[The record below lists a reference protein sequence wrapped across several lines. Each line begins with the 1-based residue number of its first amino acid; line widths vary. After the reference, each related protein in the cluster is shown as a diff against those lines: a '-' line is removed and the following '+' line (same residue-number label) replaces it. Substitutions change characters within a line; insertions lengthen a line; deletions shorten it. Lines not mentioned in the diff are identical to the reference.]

1 MDIIV
6 EPFRVGHTGA
16 VLDLVV
22 DALNPHYGG
31 DHVAHFNR
39 LVEAYLNDNVD
50 ERGYNSTR
58 QVGLV
63 ASCARTGGVIGFL
76 NYVVKRQNTVKIS
89 PLIVHP
95 KARRRGVGRSLL
107 AYLEKTLSDAD
118 IAVRNIYCTIDKSN
132 RSAVNFFT
140 RQGFH
145 VVGSSRD
152 QYLKAH
158 CELILQLPVS
168 PPGSALDTSAGDI
181 SLVRAETER
190 QWEQLASKAKSFVS
204 NEAIPHDILQIQ
216 AAAGRVPSD
225 VESKPKLVYLAYQ
238 GHDLVGALVLCPK
251 KGGSTKISTA
261 FWKDEATFD
270 ALLLAL
276 QKVDEFI
283 KTEGRVYVHLP
294 ISPGMVRIMQVR
306 GWRLDAL
313 IPDVDS
319 EQVVIGQW
327 STHRRESRALMAY
340 EWPDYHLE
348 LQQVIREREWSKF
361 ETPQDLAISLMAEVG
376 ELAQELQWKYR
387 ADRVDLDVRSIAAEL
402 ADIYN
407 YLIRLSWH
415 LDIDLLQSCFDKL
428 VKVRQKYPV
437 ALAKNNTRKYTKFA

>member
-16 VLDLVV
+16 VLALFV
-22 DALNPHYGG
+22 DALNPYYGG

-63 ASCARTGGVIGFL
+63 ASCPRSGGVIGFL
-76 NYVVKRQNTVKIS
+76 NYAVKRQNTVKLS

-95 KARRRGVGRSLL
+95 EARRRGVGRRLL
-107 AYLEKTLSDAD
+107 AYMDRMLSDAD
-118 IAVRNIYCTIDKSN
+118 ITVRNIYCTIDKHN
-132 RSAVNFFT
+132 RPAVNFFT
-140 RQGFH
+140 RQGYR

-152 QYLKAH
+152 QYLKGH
-158 CELILQLPVS
+158 CELILQLPTPVTN
-168 PPGSALDTSAGDI
+168 SALAADAADI
-181 SLVRAETER
+181 SLIRAETER
-190 QWEQLASKAKSFVS
+190 HWEQFASRATSFAS
-204 NEAIPHDILQIQ
+204 NEAIRHEVLQIQ
-216 AAAGRVPSD
+216 AAARRVPYD
-225 VESKPKLVYLAYQ
+225 VESKPKVVYLAYH
-238 GHDLVGALVLCPK
+238 GDELVGALVLCPK
-251 KGGSTKISTA
+251 KGGSSKISTA

-276 QKVDEFI
+276 EKVDEFI
-283 KTEGRVYVHLP
+283 ETEGRVYIHLP
-294 ISPGMVRIMQVR
+294 VSPGLVGIMQAR

-313 IPDVDS
+313 IPGVDS
-319 EQVVIGQW
+319 EQLVIGQW
-327 STHRRESRALMAY
+327 STNRRESRALIGC

-348 LQQVIREREWSKF
+348 LQEVIRDREWNTF
-361 ETPQDLAISLMAEVG
+361 ETPQELAISLMAEVG
-376 ELAQELQWKYR
+376 ELAQELQWKSR
-387 ADRVDLDVRSIAAEL
+387 TDRRELDVRSIAAEL

-415 LDIDLLQSCFDKL
+415 LDIDLMQSCFDKL
-428 VKVRQKYPV
+428 VEVREKYPV
-437 ALAKNNTRKYTKFA
+437 AVAKNSTRKYTKFA